1 LRKECCPVK
10 GTLSPSAEKVQN
22 SLYEAG
28 YNYQVI
34 ELSQTTRSAQEA
46 AQAVGCQVG
55 QIVKSLIFRAKESN
69 RAILVVASGQNRVN
83 EARIASHLGEP
94 IEKAD
99 AEFVKEKTGFT
110 IGGVPPLGHKV
121 RLEAFVDED
130 LLKYDVVWAAAG
142 TPYAVFALFPSD
154 LVKMTEGKVISIK

>member
-1 LRKECCPVK
+1 MK

-121 RLEAFVDED
+121 RLETFVDED

-142 TPYAVFALFPSD
+142 TPYAVFALSPSD
-154 LVKMTEGKVISIK
+154 LVKMTGGKVISIK

>member
-1 LRKECCPVK
+1 MTD
-10 GTLSPSAEKVQN
+10 TLSPSAEKVQN
-22 SLYEAG
+22 SLREAG

-34 ELSQTTRSAQEA
+34 ELPQTTRSAQEA

-55 QIVKSLIFRAKESN
+55 QIVKSLIFRTKESN
-69 RAILVVASGQNRVN
+69 RPILIAASGANRVN
-83 EARIASHLGEP
+83 EVRISSLLGEP

-99 AEFVKEKTGFT
+99 AEFVKEKTGFA

-142 TPYAVFALFPSD
+142 TSYAVFALSPSD
-154 LVKMTEGKVISIK
+154 LVKMTGGKVISIK